1 MHTRLTSESYSA
13 SIQVGNFW
21 DRQDRNIFL
30 WEESMG
36 QKEEKIWEKRG
47 FGSISVIEI
56 AFAERKKVID
66 MHSMQCQDR

>member
-1 MHTRLTSESYSA
+1 
-13 SIQVGNFW
+13 
-21 DRQDRNIFL
+21 
-30 WEESMG
+30 MG